1 MDRKEI
7 QETTIWALFEKGRS
21 YHHRMNVYTDT
32 DVNHRMY
39 NGNQWEGAK
48 LGEVE
53 PVQINFIKPIVKY
66 KCAVIHANLYAIN
79 YSSQNHESEAFQQE
93 AKKICDM
100 LNRYASRV
108 WDTQK
113 MDKKLRMLTKDA
125 AINDEGVLYVN
136 FDQSTMMPV
145 CEVIDKNDIY
155 YGNENDMDIQRQ
167 PYILIRKRMP
177 VVNAQELAE
186 SYGVSA
192 EQLQA
197 LIGDNDTLEE
207 AGEAAKQEV
216 DDRVT
221 IVYKMYKR
229 SGTVHFSIASRF
241 VEIAKDKNLGI
252 SRYPVAHFVWEEKK
266 GSARG
271 EGEVRQLIP
280 NQLEVNKTLMRRLLT
295 AKQQAYPKTVADK
308 NKIENPNQLS
318 KVGGIIYTQGQTV
331 DDVRKVVGT
340 LPPAQMS
347 PDVKQIQDE
356 LVQVTRDLAGAG
368 DSATGQINPETA
380 SGRAI
385 LAVQQASQAPMTEQ
399 KETCKDFI
407 EDFANIQLEYLIA
420 YSEGG
425 INLEQTVPGPDG
437 EDVYQIVKVPQH
449 VLKQLQAAVKIDIT
463 PKSVFDKFAQEQT
476 IENLLLKGLFN
487 PQRLNELEAYV
498 EALDD
503 DAVAPKLKL
512 KGIIKR
518 IRQTQQQIA
527 QIEANSQM
535 MLARGNQFVD
545 GDMQSQQA
553 QIAAIMR
560 QLGQTA

>member
-1 MDRKEI
+1 MDKKEI
-7 QETTIWALFEKGRS
+7 QETTIWGLFEKGRS

-39 NGNQWEGAK
+39 NGNQWAGAK

-125 AINDEGVLYVN
+125 AINDEGVLYVD
-136 FDQSTMMPV
+136 FDRDTMMPV

-186 SYGVSA
+186 SYGVSKD
-192 EQLQA
+192 QLQA

-216 DDRVT
+216 DDMVT
-221 IVYKMYKR
+221 IVYKMYKQK
-229 SGTVHFSIASRF
+229 GTVHFSIASRF

-252 SRYPVAHFVWEEKK
+252 TRYPVAHFVWEEKK

-280 NQLEVNKTLMRRLLT
+280 NQLEVNKTLMRRLMT
-295 AKQQAYPKTVADK
+295 AKQQAYPKTVADTS
-308 NKIENPNQLS
+308 KIENPKQLS
-318 KVGGIIYTQGQTV
+318 AVGGVIYTVGKTV

-420 YSEGG
+420 YSENG
-425 INLEQTVPGPDG
+425 INLEQAVTGPDG
-437 EDVYQIVKVPQH
+437 EELYQIVNVPQS

-463 PKSVFDKFAQEQT
+463 PKSVYDKFAQEQT
-476 IENLLLKGLFN
+476 IENLLIQGFFN

-512 KGIIKR
+512 KAIIKR

-527 QIEANSQM
+527 RIEAQSQM
-535 MLARGNQFVD
+535 MLQRGNQFLS

-553 QIAAIMR
+553 QIAAIM
-560 QLGQTA
+560 QQMGQTA